1 MIERCN
7 LHLSKSEKRQIEKQK
22 GVRKL
27 QKNVATLFFNSGGGL
42 IWLRP
47 VDLFV
52 KRGWDQNSMKK
63 KKKKT
68 PTEVK

>member
-1 MIERCN
+1 MIERRN

-42 IWLRP
+42 I
-47 VDLFV
+47 
-52 KRGWDQNSMKK
+52 
-63 KKKKT
+63 
-68 PTEVK
+68 